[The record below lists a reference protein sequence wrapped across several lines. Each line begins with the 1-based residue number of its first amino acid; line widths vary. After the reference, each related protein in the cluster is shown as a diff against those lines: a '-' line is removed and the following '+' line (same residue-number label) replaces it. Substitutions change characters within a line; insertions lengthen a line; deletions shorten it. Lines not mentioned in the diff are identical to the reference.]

1 MWNMKQ
7 LEYGALARRAN
18 QIKDELRQGVRR
30 PYKEVIDVFQGDL
43 HRAGMK
49 PLTFIRQVLA
59 ACVYPPLINSSN
71 LPFDV
76 RQRAQEELGRCVG
89 GSVGSYSAVSGIPEI
104 IHSISEFI
112 KRRDGGIPSHPEN
125 IYISPGS
132 QWSISNILNVLV
144 NREAS
149 PRTGVLIPVP
159 CHNKTVL
166 SITQLGAVAV
176 PYYLSEEQGW
186 ALQVEELQRA
196 LESAKGV
203 CNPVSLYVINPGNP
217 AGYVQSQK
225 SVQEVIRFAWEKRL
239 FLLVDEVE
247 KLLSSSMQAYFKN
260 QMHLYKGTYG
270 CLHVAL
276 QLYQDC
282 VYGENCEF
290 VSYKRTLSEMG
301 PPFSGTVEL
310 ASFHS
315 VSKGFSGECGLRAG
329 YVELVN
335 LDAAVMKYIHTL
347 FSKDTCAPVL
357 GQIALDLMTDPPKPG
372 DPSYLLYKQEIE
384 QIRTVLVHNVKK
396 VHEVVN
402 SLPGFSCPPIE
413 GGLFAFPRLHLTP
426 KAIQKAKE
434 LGLQPDTFYCTRLL
448 EEGGVFTGPGWEY
461 GQKEGTYHISFCI
474 AVPQDVMEE
483 LLRRLSSFHMTF
495 MKDFS

>member
-1 MWNMKQ
+1 MWNMTQ
-7 LEYGALARRAN
+7 LEYGTLARRAN

-43 HRAGMK
+43 HKAGMK
-49 PLTFIRQVLA
+49 PLTFVRQVLA

-71 LPFDV
+71 LPLDA
-76 RQRAQEELGRCVG
+76 RQRTQEELGRCVG
-89 GSVGSYSAVSGIPEI
+89 GSVGEGNGV
-104 IHSISEFI
+104 
-112 KRRDGGIPSHPEN
+112 RRPYKEVIDVFQGDLHKAGMKPLTFVRQVLAACVYPPLINSSNLPLDVRQRTQEELRRCVGG
-125 IYISPGS
+125 
-132 QWSISNILNVLV
+132 SNILNVLV

-166 SITQLGAVAV
+166 SIMQLGAVAV

-203 CNPVSLYVINPGNP
+203 CNPVALYIINPGNP

-239 FLLVDEVE
+239 FLLVDEV
-247 KLLSSSMQAYFKN
+247 
-260 QMHLYKGTYG
+260 
-270 CLHVAL
+270 
-276 QLYQDC
+276 YQDC

-315 VSKGFSGECGLRAG
+315 VSKSFSGECGLRAG

-335 LDAAVMKYIHTL
+335 LDPAVMKYIHTL
-347 FSKDTCAPVL
+347 FSKDSCETVL
-357 GQIALDLMTDPPKPG
+357 GQIALDLMMDPPKPG

-384 QIRTVLVHNVKK
+384 QIRTVLVHNVKR

-402 SLPGFSCPPIE
+402 SLPGFSCSPIE

-461 GQKEGTYHISFCI
+461 GQKEGTYHIRFCI

>member
-49 PLTFIRQVLA
+49 PLTFVRQVLA

-71 LPFDV
+71 LPLDV

-89 GSVGSYSAVSGIPEI
+89 GSGYYNQTSQIKLYCQFCNVQD
-104 IHSISEFI
+104 IHSTEMPF
-112 KRRDGGIPSHPEN
+112 RP
-125 IYISPGS
+125 
-132 QWSISNILNVLV
+132 LL

-203 CNPVSLYVINPGNP
+203 CNPVALYVINPGNP

-225 SVQEVIRFAWEKRL
+225 SVLEVIRFAWEKRL
-239 FLLVDEVE
+239 FLLVDE
-247 KLLSSSMQAYFKN
+247 
-260 QMHLYKGTYG
+260 
-270 CLHVAL
+270 
-276 QLYQDC
+276 LYQDR

-290 VSYKRTLSEMG
+290 VSYKRAVSEMG

-315 VSKGFSGECGLRAG
+315 VSKGFSGEYVCGLRAG

-335 LDAAVMKYIHTL
+335 LDPAVMKYIHTL
-347 FSKDTCAPVL
+347 FSKDACSPVL

-372 DPSYLLYKQEIE
+372 DPSYLLYKQVGPENC
-384 QIRTVLVHNVKK
+384 TLVYVKK

-461 GQKEGTYHISFCI
+461 GQKEGTYHIRYNTSRALFK
-474 AVPQDVMEE
+474 E

>member
-1 MWNMKQ
+1 
-7 LEYGALARRAN
+7 
-18 QIKDELRQGVRR
+18 
-30 PYKEVIDVFQGDL
+30 VIDVFQGDL
-43 HRAGMK
+43 HKAGMK
-49 PLTFIRQVLA
+49 PLTFVRQVLA

-71 LPFDV
+71 LPLDA
-76 RQRAQEELGRCVG
+76 RQRTQEELGRCVG
-89 GSVGSYSAVSGIPEI
+89 GSVGEGNVCGLMTWKKMKMLVVQDPQ
-104 IHSISEFI
+104 
-112 KRRDGGIPSHPEN
+112 GGAEKTHRTQLSLLCDNYYFCGFGPWLRT
-125 IYISPGS
+125 
-132 QWSISNILNVLV
+132 QALL

-166 SITQLGAVAV
+166 SIMQLGAVAV

-203 CNPVSLYVINPGNP
+203 CNPVALYIINPGNP
-217 AGYVQSQK
+217 AGIYSSQCGD
-225 SVQEVIRFAWEKRL
+225 QVIRFAWEKRL
-239 FLLVDEVE
+239 FLLVDEV
-247 KLLSSSMQAYFKN
+247 
-260 QMHLYKGTYG
+260 
-270 CLHVAL
+270 
-276 QLYQDC
+276 YQDC

-315 VSKGFSGECGLRAG
+315 VSKSFSGEYVCGLRAG

-335 LDAAVMKYIHTL
+335 LDPAVMKYIHTL
-347 FSKDTCAPVL
+347 FSKDSCETVL
-357 GQIALDLMTDPPKPG
+357 GQIALDLMMDPPKPG

-384 QIRTVLVHNVKK
+384 QIRTVLVHNVKR

-402 SLPGFSCPPIE
+402 SLPGFSCSPIE

-426 KAIQKAKE
+426 KAIQKAKVTAE
-434 LGLQPDTFYCTRLL
+434 MQEDPDTFYCTRLL

-461 GQKEGTYHISFCI
+461 GQKEGTYHIRFCI

>member
-1 MWNMKQ
+1 MWNMTQ
-7 LEYGALARRAN
+7 LEYGTLARRAN

-43 HRAGMK
+43 HKAGMK
-49 PLTFIRQVLA
+49 PLTFVRQVLA

-71 LPFDV
+71 LPLDV
-76 RQRAQEELGRCVG
+76 RQRTQEELRRCVG
-89 GSVGSYSAVSGIPEI
+89 GSVGEGNVCGLMMWKK
-104 IHSISEFI
+104 H
-112 KRRDGGIPSHPEN
+112 EN
-125 IYISPGS
+125 
-132 QWSISNILNVLV
+132 
-144 NREAS
+144 AS

-166 SITQLGAVAV
+166 SIMQLGAVAV

-203 CNPVSLYVINPGNP
+203 CNPVALYIINPGNP

-239 FLLVDEVE
+239 FLLVDEV
-247 KLLSSSMQAYFKN
+247 
-260 QMHLYKGTYG
+260 
-270 CLHVAL
+270 
-276 QLYQDC
+276 YQDC

-315 VSKGFSGECGLRAG
+315 VSKSFSGEYVCGLRAG

-335 LDAAVMKYIHTL
+335 LDPAVMKYIHTL
-347 FSKDTCAPVL
+347 FSKDSCETVL
-357 GQIALDLMTDPPKPG
+357 GQIALDLMMDPPKPG
-372 DPSYLLYKQEIE
+372 DPSYLLYKQ
-384 QIRTVLVHNVKK
+384 
-396 VHEVVN
+396 VVN
-402 SLPGFSCPPIE
+402 SLPGFSCSPIE

-461 GQKEGTYHISFCI
+461 GQKEGTYHIRYNTSR
-474 AVPQDVMEE
+474 DVMEE

>member
-1 MWNMKQ
+1 MILLTSSREGRKASAHLLHTSVGLNKDIHSNMWNVKQ

-18 QIKDELRQGVRR
+18 QIKDELRQGVRK

-49 PLTFIRQVLA
+49 PLTFVRQVLT

-71 LPFDV
+71 LPLDV

-89 GSVGSYSAVSGIPEI
+89 ESVGEGNVCGLMTCLC
-104 IHSISEFI
+104 I
-112 KRRDGGIPSHPEN
+112 KNEN
-125 IYISPGS
+125 ILL
-132 QWSISNILNVLV
+132 SNILNVLV

-203 CNPVSLYVINPGNP
+203 CNPVALYVINPGNP

-225 SVQEVIRFAWEKRL
+225 SVLEVIRFAWEKRL
-239 FLLVDEVE
+239 FLLVDE
-247 KLLSSSMQAYFKN
+247 
-260 QMHLYKGTYG
+260 
-270 CLHVAL
+270 
-276 QLYQDC
+276 LYQDC

-290 VSYKRTLSEMG
+290 VSYKRAVSEMG

-335 LDAAVMKYIHTL
+335 LDPAVMKYINTL
-347 FSKDTCAPVL
+347 FSKDACSPVL

-372 DPSYLLYKQEIE
+372 DPSYLLYKQ
-384 QIRTVLVHNVKK
+384 IRTVLVHSVKK

-461 GQKEGTYHISFCI
+461 GQKEGTYHIRFCI

>member
-1 MWNMKQ
+1 MWNVKQ

-18 QIKDELRQGVRR
+18 QIKDELRQGVRK

-49 PLTFIRQVLA
+49 PLTFVRQVLT

-71 LPFDV
+71 LPLDV

-89 GSVGSYSAVSGIPEI
+89 ESGYYNQTSQIKLYCQFCNVQD
-104 IHSISEFI
+104 IHSTEMRFA
-112 KRRDGGIPSHPEN
+112 HC
-125 IYISPGS
+125 
-132 QWSISNILNVLV
+132 NILNVLV

-203 CNPVSLYVINPGNP
+203 CNPVALYVINPGNP

-225 SVQEVIRFAWEKRL
+225 SVLEVIRFAWEKRL
-239 FLLVDEVE
+239 FLLVDE
-247 KLLSSSMQAYFKN
+247 
-260 QMHLYKGTYG
+260 
-270 CLHVAL
+270 
-276 QLYQDC
+276 LYQDC

-290 VSYKRTLSEMG
+290 VSYKRAVSEMG

-335 LDAAVMKYIHTL
+335 LDPAVMKYINTL
-347 FSKDTCAPVL
+347 FSKDACSPVL

-372 DPSYLLYKQEIE
+372 DPSYLLYKQVGPENC
-384 QIRTVLVHNVKK
+384 TLVYVKK

-461 GQKEGTYHISFCI
+461 GQKEGTYHIRYNTSRALFK
-474 AVPQDVMEE
+474 E

>member
-1 MWNMKQ
+1 
-7 LEYGALARRAN
+7 
-18 QIKDELRQGVRR
+18 
-30 PYKEVIDVFQGDL
+30 L
-43 HRAGMK
+43 HKAGMK
-49 PLTFIRQVLA
+49 PLTFVRQVLA

-71 LPFDV
+71 LPLDV
-76 RQRAQEELGRCVG
+76 RQRTQEELRRCVG
-89 GSVGSYSAVSGIPEI
+89 GSVGEG
-104 IHSISEFI
+104 
-112 KRRDGGIPSHPEN
+112 
-125 IYISPGS
+125 
-132 QWSISNILNVLV
+132 NVLRV
-144 NREAS
+144 TTIIVSQIKLYCQFCNVQDIHRTEMPFRPLLNREAS

-166 SITQLGAVAV
+166 SIMQLGAVAV

-203 CNPVSLYVINPGNP
+203 CNPVALYIINPGNP
-217 AGYVQSQK
+217 AGIYSSQCGD
-225 SVQEVIRFAWEKRL
+225 QVIRFAWEKRL
-239 FLLVDEVE
+239 FLLVDEV
-247 KLLSSSMQAYFKN
+247 
-260 QMHLYKGTYG
+260 
-270 CLHVAL
+270 
-276 QLYQDC
+276 YQDC

-315 VSKGFSGECGLRAG
+315 VSKSFSGEYVCGLRAG

-335 LDAAVMKYIHTL
+335 LDPAVMKYIHTL
-347 FSKDTCAPVL
+347 FSKDSCETVL
-357 GQIALDLMTDPPKPG
+357 GQIALDLMMDPPKPG
-372 DPSYLLYKQEIE
+372 DPSYLLYKQ
-384 QIRTVLVHNVKK
+384 
-396 VHEVVN
+396 VVN
-402 SLPGFSCPPIE
+402 SLPGFSCSPIE

-461 GQKEGTYHISFCI
+461 GQKEGTYHIRYNTSR
-474 AVPQDVMEE
+474 DVMEE

>member
-1 MWNMKQ
+1 MRRSNKTHLMATRG
-7 LEYGALARRAN
+7 LDLILHGAQVKLCD
-18 QIKDELRQGVRR
+18 KLKGVRK

-43 HRAGMK
+43 HGAGMK
-49 PLTFIRQVLA
+49 PLTFVRQVLA
-59 ACVYPPLINSSN
+59 ACVYPPLINSNN
-71 LPFDV
+71 LPLDV
-76 RQRAQEELGRCVG
+76 RQRAQKELGRCVG
-89 GSVGSYSAVSGIPEI
+89 GSVGSYSAAAGIPEI
-104 IHSISEFI
+104 VHSISEFI

-159 CHNKTVL
+159 CYNITVL
-166 SITQLGAVAV
+166 SITQLGAVTV
-176 PYYLSEEQGW
+176 PYYLSEEQAW

-203 CNPVSLYVINPGNP
+203 CSPVALYVINPGNP

-239 FLLVDEVE
+239 FLLVDE
-247 KLLSSSMQAYFKN
+247 
-260 QMHLYKGTYG
+260 
-270 CLHVAL
+270 
-276 QLYQDC
+276 LYQDC

-315 VSKGFSGECGLRAG
+315 VSKGFLGECGLRAG

-335 LDAAVMKYIHTL
+335 LDPAVMKHIHTI
-347 FSKDTCAPVL
+347 FSKDSCAPVL

-372 DPSYLLYKQEIE
+372 DPSYPLYKQEIE
-384 QIRTVLVHNVKK
+384 HIRAVLVHNVKR
-396 VHEVVN
+396 VHEVIN
-402 SLPGFSCPPIE
+402 SLPGFSCPPFE
-413 GGLFAFPRLHLTP
+413 GGLFAFPRLNLTP
-426 KAIQKAKE
+426 KAVQKAKE

-448 EEGGVFTGPGWEY
+448 EEGGVFTSPGWEY
-461 GQKEGTYHISFCI
+461 GQKEGTYHIRFCI
-474 AVPQDVMEE
+474 AAPQDIMEE

>member
-49 PLTFIRQVLA
+49 PLTFVRQVLA

-71 LPFDV
+71 LPLDV

-89 GSVGSYSAVSGIPEI
+89 GSVGEGNVCHVYVLS
-104 IHSISEFI
+104 
-112 KRRDGGIPSHPEN
+112 N
-125 IYISPGS
+125 GS
-132 QWSISNILNVLV
+132 SQSLFS
-144 NREAS
+144 AS

-203 CNPVSLYVINPGNP
+203 CNPVALYVINPGNP

-225 SVQEVIRFAWEKRL
+225 SVLEVIRFAWEKRL
-239 FLLVDEVE
+239 FLLVDE
-247 KLLSSSMQAYFKN
+247 
-260 QMHLYKGTYG
+260 
-270 CLHVAL
+270 
-276 QLYQDC
+276 LYQDR

-290 VSYKRTLSEMG
+290 VSYKRAVSEMG

-315 VSKGFSGECGLRAG
+315 VSKGFSGEYVCGLRAG

-335 LDAAVMKYIHTL
+335 LDPAVMKYIHTL
-347 FSKDTCAPVL
+347 FSKDACSPVL

-372 DPSYLLYKQEIE
+372 DPSYLLYKQ
-384 QIRTVLVHNVKK
+384 
-396 VHEVVN
+396 VVN

-461 GQKEGTYHISFCI
+461 GQKEGTYHIRYNTSRALFKDI
-474 AVPQDVMEE
+474 MEE

>member
-1 MWNMKQ
+1 MWNMTQ
-7 LEYGALARRAN
+7 LEYGTLARRAN

-43 HRAGMK
+43 HKAGMK
-49 PLTFIRQVLA
+49 PLTFVRQVNLDLYTL
-59 ACVYPPLINSSN
+59 CKLITFPLSK
-71 LPFDV
+71 DV
-76 RQRAQEELGRCVG
+76 RVALFHRFLQRV
-89 GSVGSYSAVSGIPEI
+89 
-104 IHSISEFI
+104 FT
-112 KRRDGGIPSHPEN
+112 RRLSTAAICHLMQDRGPRRSWGDVLE
-125 IYISPGS
+125 G
-132 QWSISNILNVLV
+132 NILNVLV

-166 SITQLGAVAV
+166 SIMQLGAVAV

-203 CNPVSLYVINPGNP
+203 CNPVALYIINPGNP
-217 AGYVQSQK
+217 SQK

-239 FLLVDEVE
+239 FLLVDEV
-247 KLLSSSMQAYFKN
+247 
-260 QMHLYKGTYG
+260 
-270 CLHVAL
+270 
-276 QLYQDC
+276 YQDC

-315 VSKGFSGECGLRAG
+315 VSKSFSGEYVCGLRAG

-335 LDAAVMKYIHTL
+335 LDPAVMKYIHTL
-347 FSKDTCAPVL
+347 FSKDSCETVL
-357 GQIALDLMTDPPKPG
+357 GQIALDLMMDPPKPG
-372 DPSYLLYKQEIE
+372 DPSYLLYKQVGPE
-384 QIRTVLVHNVKK
+384 NF
-396 VHEVVN
+396 HEVVN
-402 SLPGFSCPPIE
+402 SLPGFSCSPIE

-461 GQKEGTYHISFCI
+461 GQKEGTYHIRFCI

>member
-49 PLTFIRQVLA
+49 PLTFVRQVLA

-71 LPFDV
+71 LPLDV

-89 GSVGSYSAVSGIPEI
+89 GSVGEGNA
-104 IHSISEFI
+104 
-112 KRRDGGIPSHPEN
+112 RDHAP
-125 IYISPGS
+125 
-132 QWSISNILNVLV
+132 NILNVLV

-203 CNPVSLYVINPGNP
+203 CNPVALYVINPGNP

-225 SVQEVIRFAWEKRL
+225 SVLEVIRFAWEKRL
-239 FLLVDEVE
+239 FLLVDE
-247 KLLSSSMQAYFKN
+247 
-260 QMHLYKGTYG
+260 
-270 CLHVAL
+270 
-276 QLYQDC
+276 LYQDR

-290 VSYKRTLSEMG
+290 VSYKRAVSEMG

-315 VSKGFSGECGLRAG
+315 VSKGFSGEYVCGLRAG

-335 LDAAVMKYIHTL
+335 LDPAVMKYIHTL
-347 FSKDTCAPVL
+347 FSKDACSPVL

-384 QIRTVLVHNVKK
+384 QIRTVLLHSVKK

-426 KAIQKAKE
+426 KAIQKAKVTAE
-434 LGLQPDTFYCTRLL
+434 MQEDPDTFYCTRLL

-461 GQKEGTYHISFCI
+461 GQKEGTYHIRYNTSRALFK
-474 AVPQDVMEE
+474 E